1 VFLERKIINNEI
13 KINKR
18 VSDLYFMEKNIIII
32 KVICLHSEDSVKV
45 LFCCVESSF
54 ARMWGETLR
63 CVLHRSN
70 FEKGMR

>member
-1 VFLERKIINNEI
+1 MFLERKIINNEI

-54 ARMWGETLR
+54 ARMWGRNIALCTA
-63 CVLHRSN
+63 SKQ
-70 FEKGMR
+70 F